1 MNPHKINLCSCLF
14 LFFFT
19 GAANAQLYLGVA
31 TGEYNAM
38 NSIYLN
44 PANIAGCKEKIE
56 ISIFSFG
63 VAVDNSLG
71 TFAKL
76 SDIGSGNVNT
86 FNNSGTN
93 TFSMLLPAAEIRG
106 PGVMIG
112 LNDAHQQSF
121 ALTTRIRV
129 MNQFN
134 NFSQSLYSLV
144 TNPNQTTQNYNY
156 QTSNFNWT
164 AHLWSEI
171 GLSYGLVILDNGQS
185 QLKAG
190 ITLRYL
196 GGIDYLS
203 LKGNNLDVNYNNG
216 SDTFYAS
223 HSDLEFAS
231 NIISANNAITNG
243 VTASSLLSSFF
254 GSKAGSGLGSDI
266 GVTYTYRFDDDD
278 PATAGKD
285 DNDIDGHKLKLSA
298 AVTDLGAITY
308 KESDNSIVDVT
319 GNGYVTGTG
328 LSENSG
334 NYANFRNYV
343 VGQGFTADTASK
355 SVKVHMPT
363 ALLLSADYEVYQH
376 VFANLTYLGN
386 LVNRQL
392 YGNSYYSQVTVTPRY
407 DMKLFSIGM
416 PITYSALAHDV
427 KLGLGFRIGG
437 FFVGSDDMLALVSS
451 NQHGFGFYFGG
462 YIPLY
467 KKKPQNEISQ

>member
-1 MNPHKINLCSCLF
+1 
-14 LFFFT
+14 
-19 GAANAQLYLGVA
+19 
-31 TGEYNAM
+31 M
-38 NSIYLN
+38 NSLYLN
-44 PANIAGCKEKIE
+44 PANIAGSKEKIE
-56 ISIFSFG
+56 ISICSFG
-63 VAVDNSLG
+63 IGADNSLG

-76 SDIGSGNVNT
+76 GDITSGNINT
-86 FNNSGTN
+86 FNNSGAN
-93 TFSMLLPAAEIRG
+93 TFSMLLPAAEMRG
-106 PGVMIG
+106 PGIMIG

-144 TNPNQTTQNYNY
+144 TNPNQTAENYSY

-171 GLSYGLVILDNGQS
+171 GLSYGLVIFDNGQS

-203 LKGNNLDVNYNNG
+203 MKGNNLDVNYKNG

-254 GSKAGSGLGSDI
+254 GSKAGSGLGADI
-266 GVTYTYRFDDDD
+266 GLTYTYRFDDDG
-278 PATAGKD
+278 AVGNKD
-285 DNDIDGHKLKLSA
+285 DKDIDGHKLKLSA
-298 AVTDLGAITY
+298 AITDLGAITY
-308 KESDNSIVDVT
+308 KEGNNFIVDVA

-343 VGQGFTADTASK
+343 VGQGFTADTASR

-363 ALLLSADYEVYQH
+363 ALLLSADYQVYQH

-392 YGNSYYSQVTVTPRY
+392 YGNSYYSQVTITSRY
-407 DMKLFSIGM
+407 DIKLFSIGM

-462 YIPLY
+462 YIPIY
-467 KKKPQNEISQ
+467 KNKSSKEINQ